1 MPLKYNVD
9 NLDSVNAE
17 HRGLYVKDE
26 ASGKYRLDVEGA
38 VPREKLDEFRN
49 NNVKLQNQLTEATAN
64 LEKFKDI
71 DPAKYQEY
79 KTKAEAAKG
88 DSDIEQI
95 VQQRLQTAT
104 SEYTANKTKLETDLN
119 TANQKLNNFMI
130 GTEVRNAAIKVGA
143 LPTAVDDVVSRANGI
158 FTIVNDKVVIQKDGQ
173 TVYGSDGVTPLSAVE
188 WAKNLSKDA
197 PHLFSQNQGGGAQGG
212 GNGGFGNKDRS
223 KMSSQEKILAG
234 LEDNGL

>member
-9 NLDSVNAE
+9 NLDSVKDE
-17 HRGLYVKDE
+17 HRSLYVKDE

-38 VPREKLDEFRN
+38 VPREKLEEFRN
-49 NNVKLQNQLTEATAN
+49 NNVTLTNDLKAAN
-64 LEKFKDI
+64 ENLAKFKDI

-79 KTKAEAAKG
+79 KTKAEAYKG
-88 DSDIEQI
+88 DADIEQI

-104 SEYTANKTKLETDLN
+104 SEYSANKAKLEGDLN
-119 TANQKLNNFMI
+119 TANQKLNTFMI
-130 GTEVRNAAIKVGA
+130 NTEVRAAATKVGA
-143 LPTAVDDVVSRANGI
+143 LPSAIDDVVGRANGL

-197 PHLFSQNQGGGAQGG
+197 PHLFSQNQGGGTQGG
-212 GNGGFGNKDRS
+212 NSFGGNKDRS

-234 LEDNGL
+234 LEGAEL